1 MWIIRTILIL
11 LLLLMV
17 VAFAFNNTGTD
28 QKVAVHLQPLFPNYV
43 DVPLITLVFWSFVA
57 GALMCM
63 VLFIS
68 IFVRSSIQSH
78 AARKRI
84 KALES
89 EVAILRNRPIDES
102 ADLLKGLDRK
112 REERESPFAD
122 K

>member
-43 DVPLITLVFWSFVA
+43 DVPLITVVFWSFVA
-57 GALMCM
+57 GALMCL

-68 IFVRSSIQSH
+68 TFVKLSIQSH

-122 K
+122 R